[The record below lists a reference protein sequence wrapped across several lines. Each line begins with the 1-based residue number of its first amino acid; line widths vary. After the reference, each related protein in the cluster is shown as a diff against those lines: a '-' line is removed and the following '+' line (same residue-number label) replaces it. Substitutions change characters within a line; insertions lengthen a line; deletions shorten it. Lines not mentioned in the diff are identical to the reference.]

1 MNLYNRETI
10 LKEYPGKIAVTV
22 CGILVI
28 VLTLSI
34 GFFLLVKGMG
44 TFTIYKHNVLEFLF
58 SSEWKPEDTGLGGG
72 KVGALIYIVGSL
84 LTCGLALIISVPFS
98 FAAAVF
104 MTEIQPVAGTRIL
117 QPAVSIFAGI
127 PSVVYGWLGLT
138 LLVPFIK
145 NLFNLP
151 HGFTVLSASL
161 VLALMILPTI
171 TTVTADAI
179 RAVPED
185 YREGAYA
192 LGATRWQ
199 VIHSTVLPAAK
210 NGIFTAVILGLSRA
224 FGEALAVAMVIGKM
238 KSFPSSILSPTTTL
252 TTAIASDMG
261 GAMDGGEYNMALW
274 TMALLLYLISLLF
287 IFIIHMLSAKKERD

>member
-1 MNLYNRETI
+1 LYNKKTI
-10 LKEYPGKIAVTV
+10 CREYPGKITVTV
-22 CGILVI
+22 CGVLVI

-34 GFFLLVKGMG
+34 GFFLMVKGTG
-44 TFTIYKHNVLEFLF
+44 TFLIYKHSVLEFLF
-58 SSEWKPEDTGLGGG
+58 SDQWQPLDSESGGG
-72 KVGALIYIVGSL
+72 KVGALIYIAGSL
-84 LTCGLALIISVPFS
+84 LTCGLALLISVPFS
-98 FAAAVF
+98 FTTAVF
-104 MTEIQPVAGTRIL
+104 MTEIAPVAGSRIL

-151 HGFTVLSASL
+151 HGFTVLSAAL

-179 RAVPED
+179 RSVPQEH
-185 YREGAYA
+185 REGAYA

-199 VIHSTVLPAAK
+199 VIHSAVLPAAG
-210 NGIFTAVILGLSRA
+210 NGILTAIILGLSRA

-238 KSFPSSILSPTTTL
+238 KSFPSSLLSPTTTL

-274 TMALLLYLISLLF
+274 TMSLLLFLISLLF
-287 IFIIHMLSAKKERD
+287 IFIIHMLSANRDKETK